1 MSYVGIKKSYVVVI
15 KQESPPPADA
25 GAGGSNT
32 QIGVGNVF
40 TTVDGKKRNIFGRN
54 PEGEFNYNRR
64 QRAVGVAGKV
74 LGAGLGA
81 WTAANNLSQGRGDL
95 ISDLGNAAIAGQQT
109 NTVANAATNSLMDS
123 GPVAGK
129 PKNFAPNLQVGVKN
143 AYNNFNSSA
152 PKPPTGENMETK
164 LYGDGINVHGSTTT
178 GFDRLKEA
186 SKVGVQSFNNSAKDS
201 ANEANQQYIQ
211 DQANQQIQTDR
222 QKQAI
227 DAEVKRINE
236 ANAVSGRNENS
247 IFS

>member
-54 PEGEFNYNRR
+54 PEGDFNYNRR

-81 WTAANNLSQGRGDL
+81 WNAANTLSQGRGDL
-95 ISDLGNAAIAGQQT
+95 ISDLGNAAVSGQQT
-109 NTVANAATNSLMDS
+109 NTVTNAATNSLMDS

-129 PKNFAPNLQVGVKN
+129 PKNFAPNLQVGVKD
-143 AYNNFNSSA
+143 AYNNLKDSGTA
-152 PKPPTGENMETK
+152 QTLAG
-164 LYGDGINVHGSTTT
+164 GSTTT
-178 GFDRLKEA
+178 GFADKMKDGFGGLKEA

-227 DAEVKRINE
+227 DAEAEKIKV
-236 ANAVSGRNENS
+236 ANAQSDGRYD
-247 IFS
+247 IQ

>member
-15 KQESPPPADA
+15 KEDGSSSPIPNENE
-25 GAGGSNT
+25 GGT
-32 QIGVGNVF
+32 QIGGGNVF
-40 TTVDGKKRNIFGRN
+40 TTVDGKKRKILGRN

-129 PKNFAPNLQVGVKN
+129 PENFAPNLQVGVKD

-152 PKPPTGENMETK
+152 PKPPTGENMEGK
-164 LYGDGINVHGSTTT
+164 LSGDGTNVHGSTTT

-186 SKVGVQSFNNSAKDS
+186 SKVGVQSFNDSAKYS

-211 DQANQQIQTDR
+211 DQANRQIQTDR

-236 ANAVSGRNENS
+236 ANVQSNDR
-247 IFS
+247 FDTQ